1 VTGVMLT
8 HQRTLLVNIC
18 QGKYDFTKTCP
29 CEQTRFLLVII
40 KVGARAYFFVFKK
53 IFLKLL
59 TNKILDV
66 IFLLSINSKQ
76 ILRKEATESG
86 N

>member
-29 CEQTRFLLVII
+29 CEQTRLLLVII
-40 KVGARAYFFVFKK
+40 KVGARAYFFVFK
-53 IFLKLL
+53 
-59 TNKILDV
+59 NKKMVDKQNFRCYI
-66 IFLLSINSKQ
+66 SIVDK
-76 ILRKEATESG
+76 
-86 N
+86 